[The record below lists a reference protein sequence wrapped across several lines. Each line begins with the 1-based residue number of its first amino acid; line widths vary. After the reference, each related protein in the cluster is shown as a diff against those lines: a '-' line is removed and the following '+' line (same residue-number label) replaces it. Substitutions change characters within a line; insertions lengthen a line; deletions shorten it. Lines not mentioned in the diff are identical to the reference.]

1 VLIQG
6 KVRPVLSVLSR
17 GKLTTLTFHKVPV
30 TGHPLAPDEPNLAA
44 LEAVLRATAKTF
56 RILPLHD
63 AMTAMRAGRLPD
75 NAACITFDD
84 GYPDW
89 RHGVIPLLERLGMHA
104 TFFITCEQLQ
114 GRPMWNERILHAVQA
129 APATTPAFPL
139 TGLSPT
145 SVRFD
150 SEENRRLAVRALDRS
165 LKYLTLAE
173 RERWLQQL
181 HAHTGSDPADVA
193 CMAADDVRTI
203 HAKGFG
209 IGAHSVSHPILRLC
223 TEQEAAFE
231 IGAAKEQ
238 LESLVRAPI
247 TAFAYPNGIPGRD
260 FNAEH
265 VRLVRRA
272 GYQFA
277 LTTRTGVA
285 TAGTSLFQVPRFTPW
300 GPSDGRVLWQLAR
313 NLVRKPAMLAERDA
327 THHRALMVAFHFPPQ
342 AGSSGILR
350 TLNFIKHLPRHHWE
364 PSVLAVTPGAFEEC
378 RDDLVSDI
386 PPQVN
391 VIRARA
397 LDAARHLSIKG
408 KYPQVFALPDR
419 WASWWP
425 AAVLAGRRAIRE
437 QSPHLIWSTYPIS
450 TAHLIGRS
458 LARWGGLPWIADFRD
473 PMINGDYPSN
483 PLQRKVWQWLETA
496 VLRDASRCVFTTER
510 AAQTYRG
517 RYPQWADKCVV
528 IENGYD
534 EGAFAGNQ
542 PNRQGAADHQLLLL
556 HSGIIYPRDRD
567 PGPFFAAVAQMLAQ
581 GQFNRETL
589 RVRFRAPKH
598 ADEVLAMAVQ
608 HGLEDIVEVA
618 PPIPYRQA
626 IAEIM
631 AADLLLVFQGSHFN
645 TQIPAKIY
653 EYLRSGRPI
662 LGLVDPTGDTAEQL
676 RAFQGVLLADISESS
691 SIAERLSEWQQNPSV
706 SHEAQVNAQLALRFS
721 RELQVAALA
730 QLMQACVDEYI
741 QPVSARA

>member
-1 VLIQG
+1 M
-6 KVRPVLSVLSR
+6 LSVLSR
-17 GKLTTLTFHKVPV
+17 GKLTTLTFHKVPA
-30 TGHPLAPDEPNLAA
+30 TSHPLAPDEPNVAA
-44 LEAVLRATAKTF
+44 LEAVLRATAKAF

-63 AMTAMRAGRLPD
+63 AMTALRAGRLPD

-84 GYPDW
+84 GYPEW
-89 RHGVIPLLERLGMHA
+89 RQSVVPLLERLGLHA
-104 TFFITCEQLQ
+104 TFFITCEQLF
-114 GRPMWNERILHAVQA
+114 GRPMWNERILHAVQV
-129 APATTPAFPL
+129 APETTPAFALPGASAA
-139 TGLSPT
+139 T
-145 SVRFD
+145 VRFD
-150 SEENRRLAVRALDRS
+150 TPDNKRQAVRELDRS
-165 LKYLTLAE
+165 LKYLTLTE

-181 HAHTGSDPADVA
+181 HAHTGSNAADVPH
-193 CMAADDVRTI
+193 MAADDVRAI

-209 IGAHSVSHPILRLC
+209 IGAHSVSHPILKLC
-223 TEQEAAFE
+223 TPQEAAFE

-260 FNAEH
+260 FDADH
-265 VRLVRRA
+265 VRLVRRS

-285 TAGTSLFQVPRFTPW
+285 TSDTSLFQVPRFTPW
-300 GPSDGRVLWQLAR
+300 GPSDGRVLWQMVR
-313 NLVRKPAMLAERDA
+313 NLVRKPAMLAERE
-327 THHRALMVAFHFPPQ
+327 TSHHRALMVAFHFPPQ

-350 TLNFIKHLPRHHWE
+350 TLNFIKHLPSHQWE

-378 RDDLVSDI
+378 RDDLVSTI

-397 LDAARHLSIKG
+397 LDAARHLSIRG
-408 KYPQVFALPDR
+408 KYPQAFALPDR
-419 WASWWP
+419 WSSWWP
-425 AAVLAGRRAIRE
+425 AAVLAGRKAIRE
-437 QSPHLIWSTYPIS
+437 QAPHIIWSTYPIS

-458 LARWGGLPWIADFRD
+458 LARWGKLPWIADFRD
-473 PMINGDYPSN
+473 PMINGDYPSH

-510 AAQTYRG
+510 AAQTYRT

-534 EGAFAGNQ
+534 EDAFAGNQ
-542 PNRQGAADHQLLLL
+542 PDRHGAPDHHLLLL

-567 PGPFFAAVAQMLAQ
+567 PGPFFEAVAQMLVQ
-581 GQFNRETL
+581 GQLSRETV

-598 ADEVLAMAVQ
+598 AEEVLAMAAR

-662 LGLVDPTGDTAEQL
+662 LGLVDPSGDTASQL
-676 RAFQGVLLADISESS
+676 QAFPGVLLADIAHPAP
-691 SIAERLSEWQQNPSV
+691 IADRLREWRENSLVTQAAR
-706 SHEAQVNAQLALRFS
+706 ENAQLALRFS
-721 RELQVAALA
+721 RELRAAALA
-730 QLMQACVDEYI
+730 ELMQASVDEHA
-741 QPVSARA
+741 QSAGKRP

>member
-1 VLIQG
+1 M
-6 KVRPVLSVLSR
+6 LSVLSR

-30 TGHPLAPDEPNLAA
+30 TSHPLAPDEPNVAG

-89 RHGVIPLLERLGMHA
+89 RHSVIPLLERLGLHA
-104 TFFITCEQLQ
+104 TFFITCEQLL

-129 APATTPAFPL
+129 APDATTAFALPGV
-139 TGLSPT
+139 TSA

-150 SEENRRLAVRALDRS
+150 TADNKRRAVRELDRS

-181 HAHTGSDPADVA
+181 HAHTGTDAADVA
-193 CMAADDVRTI
+193 CMTADDVRAI

-209 IGAHSVSHPILRLC
+209 IGAHSVSHPILKLC

-238 LESLVRAPI
+238 LESLIRAPV

-260 FNAEH
+260 FDAEH
-265 VRLVRRA
+265 VRLVRRS

-285 TAGTSLFQVPRFTPW
+285 TAATSLFQVPRFTPW
-300 GPSDGRVLWQLAR
+300 GPSDGRVLWQLSR

-327 THHRALMVAFHFPPQ
+327 TQHRALMVAFHFPPQ

-350 TLNFIKHLPRHHWE
+350 TLNFIKHLPSHQWE

-378 RDDLVSDI
+378 RDDLVSAI

-397 LDAARHLSIKG
+397 LDAARHLSIRG

-419 WASWWP
+419 WSSWWP
-425 AAVLAGRRAIRE
+425 TAVLAGRKAIRE
-437 QSPHLIWSTYPIS
+437 QAPHLIWSTYPIS

-458 LARWGGLPWIADFRD
+458 LSRWGGLPWIADFRD

-483 PLQRKVWQWLETA
+483 PLQRKVWQWLEAA

-510 AAQTYRG
+510 AAQTYRA

-534 EGAFAGNQ
+534 EDAFAGNQ
-542 PNRQGAADHQLLLL
+542 PHRQGTADHQLLLL

-567 PGPFFAAVAQMLAQ
+567 PGPFFAAVAHMLAQ
-581 GQFNRETL
+581 GQLSRETL

-598 ADEVLAMAVQ
+598 ADEVLALAVQ
-608 HGLEDIVEVA
+608 HGLQEVVEVA
-618 PPIPYRQA
+618 PPIPYREA

-631 AADLLLVFQGSHFN
+631 AADLLLVFQGTHFN

-662 LGLVDPTGDTAEQL
+662 LGLVDPSGDTAAQL
-676 RAFQGVLLADISESS
+676 RTFPGVLLADIAQPG
-691 SIAERLSEWQQNPSV
+691 SIAESLREWRENPSV
-706 SHEAQVNAQLALRFS
+706 TEAAHGNAQLALRFS
-721 RELQVAALA
+721 RELRAAALA
-730 QLMQACVDEYI
+730 QLMQTCVDEHA
-741 QPVSARA
+741 QLKSKAA

>member
-1 VLIQG
+1 M
-6 KVRPVLSVLSR
+6 LSVLSR

-30 TGHPLAPDEPNLAA
+30 SSHPLAPDEPNVAA
-44 LEAVLRATAKTF
+44 LEALLRATSKAF

-63 AMTAMRAGRLPD
+63 AMIAMRAGRLPD

-89 RHGVIPLLERLGMHA
+89 RHSVIPLLERLGLHA
-104 TFFITCEQLQ
+104 TFFITCEQLL
-114 GRPMWNERILHAVQA
+114 GRPMWNERILHAVHV
-129 APATTPAFPL
+129 APGTTPAFSLPGAQPV
-139 TGLSPT
+139 T
-145 SVRFD
+145 VRFD
-150 SEENRRLAVRALDRS
+150 TPQNKRQAVRELDRS

-181 HAHTGSDPADVA
+181 DAHTGSNPADVA
-193 CMAADDVRTI
+193 HMAADDVRAI

-209 IGAHSVSHPILRLC
+209 IGAHSVSHPILKLC
-223 TEQEAAFE
+223 TEKEANFE
-231 IGAAKEQ
+231 IGSAKEQ
-238 LESLVRAPI
+238 LESLIRAPV
-247 TAFAYPNGIPGRD
+247 TAFAYPNGIPGHD
-260 FNAEH
+260 FDARH
-265 VRLVRRA
+265 VHMVRRA

-277 LTTRTGVA
+277 LTTRPGVA
-285 TAGTSLFQVPRFTPW
+285 TSDTSLFQVPRFTPW
-300 GPSDGRVLWQLAR
+300 GPSDGRVLWQLVR
-313 NLVRKPAMLAERDA
+313 NLVRKPVILAECYA
-327 THHRALMVAFHFPPQ
+327 TQRRALMVAFHFPPQ

-350 TLNFIKHLPRHHWE
+350 TLNFIKHLPSHHWQ

-378 RDDLVSDI
+378 RDDLVSAI

-391 VIRARA
+391 VVRARA
-397 LDAARHLSIKG
+397 LDAARHLSIMG

-419 WASWWP
+419 WSSWWP
-425 AAVLAGRRAIRE
+425 TAVLAGRKAIRE
-437 QSPHLIWSTYPIS
+437 QAPNLIWSTYPIS
-450 TAHLIGRS
+450 TAHLIGHS
-458 LARWGGLPWIADFRD
+458 LARWGRLPWIADFRD

-510 AAQTYRG
+510 AAQTYRA
-517 RYPQWADKCVV
+517 RYPQWAHKCVV

-534 EGAFAGNQ
+534 EDAFTGNQ
-542 PNRQGAADHQLLLL
+542 PHREGAADHQQLLL

-567 PGPFFAAVAQMLAQ
+567 PRPFFAAVAQVLGQ
-581 GQFNRETL
+581 GQLSREGL

-598 ADEVLAMAVQ
+598 ADEVLAMAAL
-608 HGLEDIVEVA
+608 HGLEDVVEVA

-662 LGLVDPTGDTAEQL
+662 LGLVDPSGDTAAQL
-676 RAFQGVLLADISESS
+676 RAFQGVLLADIANPAA
-691 SIAERLSEWQQNPSV
+691 IADRLHEWRLNPSV
-706 SHEAQVNAQLALRFS
+706 ALEAQGNAQLALRFS
-721 RELQVAALA
+721 RELRADALA
-730 QLMQACVDEYI
+730 QLMHACVDEHAS
-741 QPVSARA
+741 SASTRV

>member
-1 VLIQG
+1 M
-6 KVRPVLSVLSR
+6 LSVLSR
-17 GKLTTLTFHKVPV
+17 GKLTTLTFHKVPA
-30 TGHPLAPDEPNLAA
+30 TSHPLAPDEPNLVA
-44 LEAVLRATAKTF
+44 LEAVLRATAKAF

-89 RHGVIPLLERLGMHA
+89 RHSVIPLLERLGMHA
-104 TFFITCEQLQ
+104 TFFITCEQLL
-114 GRPMWNERILHAVQA
+114 GRPMWNERILHAVQT
-129 APATTPAFPL
+129 APESTPAFALP
-139 TGLSPT
+139 GAAAV

-150 SEENRRLAVRALDRS
+150 TSDNKRRAVRELDRS
-165 LKYLTLAE
+165 LKYLTLTE
-173 RERWLQQL
+173 RERWLEQL
-181 HAHTGSDPADVA
+181 HAHTGSNAADVA
-193 CMAADDVRTI
+193 HMAADDVRAI

-209 IGAHSVSHPILRLC
+209 IGAHSVSHPILKLC

-238 LESLVRAPI
+238 LEALIRAPV

-260 FNAEH
+260 FDAEH
-265 VRLVRRA
+265 VRLVRQA

-285 TAGTSLFQVPRFTPW
+285 TADTSLFQVPRFTPW
-300 GPSDGRVLWQLAR
+300 GPSDGRVLWQLVR
-313 NLVRKPAMLAERDA
+313 NLGRKPDMLAERDE
-327 THHRALMVAFHFPPQ
+327 THRRALMVAFHFPPQ

-350 TLNFIKHLPRHHWE
+350 TLNFIKHLPSHQWE

-378 RDDLVSDI
+378 ADDLVAAI
-386 PPQVN
+386 PPQVK

-397 LDAARHLSIKG
+397 LDAARHLSIIG
-408 KYPQVFALPDR
+408 KYPQAFALPDR

-425 AAVLAGRRAIRE
+425 AAVLAGRKAIRE
-437 QSPHLIWSTYPIS
+437 QAPHLIWSTYPIS

-458 LARWGGLPWIADFRD
+458 LARWAKLPWIADFRD
-473 PMINGDYPSN
+473 PMINGDHPSH
-483 PLQRKVWQWLETA
+483 PLQRKVWQWLEAA

-510 AAQTYRG
+510 AAQTYRA
-517 RYPQWADKCVV
+517 RYPQWADKCMV

-534 EGAFAGNQ
+534 EDAFAGNQ
-542 PNRQGAADHQLLLL
+542 PHREGAADHQLLLL

-581 GQFNRETL
+581 GQLSREVL

-598 ADEVLAMAVQ
+598 ADEVLALAVQ
-608 HGLEDIVEVA
+608 HGLEDVVEVV

-662 LGLVDPTGDTAEQL
+662 LGLVDPRGDTAAQL
-676 RAFQGVLLADISESS
+676 QAFQGVMLADISQSA
-691 SIAERLSEWQQNPSV
+691 SIAGRLLEWHENPAV
-706 SHEAQVNAQLALRFS
+706 AQAAQENIQLALPFS
-721 RELQVAALA
+721 RELRAAALA
-730 QLMQACVDEYI
+730 QLMQACVEE
-741 QPVSARA
+741 QAQSVGQ